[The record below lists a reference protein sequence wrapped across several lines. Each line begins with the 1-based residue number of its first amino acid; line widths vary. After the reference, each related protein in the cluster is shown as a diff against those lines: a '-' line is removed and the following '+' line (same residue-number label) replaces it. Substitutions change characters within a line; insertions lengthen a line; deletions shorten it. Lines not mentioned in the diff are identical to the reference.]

1 MKQNIK
7 RILLVLCMAACFF
20 ALSACSSADSE
31 TSEPIPQE
39 IEETMRSGAESYLEQ
54 FAGFDDAALAEE
66 LKTAQKQKNTVMES
80 AISSWISSKDDLGAM
95 KEIVSVTVERD
106 DEESYTATVVADF
119 EKRGL
124 TFTLSAEETLSSYG
138 TGTALVPTE
147 LVFVPSYTT
156 GEKLQKAALNTLMG
170 MGTVFLVLIF
180 ISIIIASLK
189 NVNKLEASLK
199 AKKAAKETASAP
211 APAAAPAPAPA
222 PAPAAAPA
230 PAPVEVPVAVEE
242 DVTDDLELVAVITA
256 AIAAS
261 ADTPVEGLVVR
272 SIKRKSAS
280 NWKNA

>member
-7 RILLVLCMAACFF
+7 RILLVLCMAVCFF
-20 ALSACSSADSE
+20 ALSACSSTGSE
-31 TSEPIPQE
+31 TSEPIPQD

-54 FAGFDDAALAEE
+54 FASYDDAALAEQ

-80 AISSWISSKDDLGAM
+80 AISSWISSKNDLGAM

-106 DEESYTATVVADF
+106 DEETYTATVVADF

-124 TFTLSAEETLSSYG
+124 TFTLSAEETYSSYG
-138 TGTALVPTE
+138 MGTALVPTE
-147 LVFVPSYTT
+147 MVFVPVYTT

-199 AKKAAKETASAP
+199 ARKAAKEE
-211 APAAAPAPAPA
+211 AAAPAPV
-222 PAPAAAPA
+222 PAAAPVPA
-230 PAPVEVPVAVEE
+230 PAPVEVPVEVPAETPVEVEE

-261 ADTPVEGLVVR
+261 SETPVEGLVVR